1 MSDLQDRLDADNLR
15 KFAELG
21 ASQVGTQTPEQPTA
35 QVQPETTPVAVAL
48 DNAPDEIPEWGT
60 PSHEQID
67 LTTVTHEDLGLDPYD
82 YDNPLVK
89 KIYKAQETQAAA
101 PQQPNQPETT
111 VADNPLTPFEQRALP
126 LIARNVPVIPLRP
139 KTKIAFISGWEDKA
153 TTDPTKVK
161 EWGQQSPDANVAS
174 VAKAVPGGT
183 WFFDA
188 DRAELI
194 DQVEKITGQKF
205 PSTFM
210 VRSQPG
216 KGHYYFVQNAA
227 SIAMRNR
234 QAKDQ
239 QGELWSARVND
250 RYVVGPLS
258 LHPDTG
264 KLYEVINDAPIIEAP
279 QWLIDYCIQNDAKT
293 DKPKTGHAELDDES
307 PIVKGSRN
315 NALASILGKARQ
327 HLAMDKDQ
335 LFAYG
340 LDVNQK
346 RCRPPLPDHEVR
358 TIANSVGR
366 YEVKPAVPA
375 KIGGYA
381 QVVESSA
388 QTQADAAIEAS
399 QDAEGTFPFGEA
411 IPDFDDAVITGN
423 FRKLVDAICR
433 GTTIPRQY
441 GLHAAKALACSI
453 LTQHKVQFEDCESA
467 RAYFI
472 VFGDTGTGKGLT
484 FRRLQKI
491 VDISQNQELFVKI
504 IHAVDSEAGLRDAF
518 FEIPTNKNIPILFFV
533 DEIKTL
539 GHKADGKKNPEIT
552 DAIVELANNPTVSR
566 TKSKKT
572 VAGAASK
579 NRSDSWL
586 LLYACAQDGEAYGMA
601 FPRTKAQGLP
611 DRFIPEY
618 SPKIV
623 PGRLPEPDMNLGI
636 EAIAEMHRNAFK
648 NQKMVMAA
656 DVKTRLDEIWSGQP
670 EEFQKSP
677 RLLQQFI
684 LEMYLEAF
692 NRGSAMVQMQDLEIA
707 VKALERQKTIRAK
720 FFTEEIPNQVGVYS
734 NRLKAVH
741 REMMRRLRRGV
752 GIGDVAL
759 SLPQMMTQ
767 TLAYKENDLP
777 NFNQAWKAQNPFW
790 VEIPVKSKN
799 GHTYQKFVP
808 TPEETDTWLPVELIG
823 GSVLG

>member
-1 MSDLQDRLDADNLR
+1 MSDIQDQILASAQAFLANLE
-15 KFAELG
+15 KQAEQKT
-21 ASQVGTQTPEQPTA
+21 APTRTK
-35 QVQPETTPVAVAL
+35 VSLEDIVDSILPMV
-48 DNAPDEIPEWGT
+48 PDELKRQNRW
-60 PSHEQID
+60 
-67 LTTVTHEDLGLDPYD
+67 LTWSGDPK
-82 YDNPLVK
+82 NK
-89 KIYKAQETQAAA
+89 
-101 PQQPNQPETT
+101 QP
-111 VADNPLTPFEQRALP
+111 
-126 LIARNVPVIPLRP
+126 
-139 KTKIAFISGWEDKA
+139 FISGTSNPASTNNPEHLVSFETAAKNLYENKGYKHLGFVPKHPYFGIDLDSCRDPQTGLVQPWAIGLLELIGSTYVEITPSLSGLRPWVTIPHLEQKKVTFKIKPELGTTAKNPQVELLAQNYGTITGEPYHGSQSIVGVLTEERWTKIVEYLRSLAPEQETKTSSSGSDRPYVQTIKA
-153 TTDPTKVK
+153 QDGDIK
-161 EWGQQSPDANVAS
+161 ELLAGLPDVQEGDRDNYLAS
-174 VAKAVPGGT
+174 VAGNLRQGSKLHEPWSKENGLVGLQAV
-183 WFFDA
+183 D
-188 DRAELI
+188 E
-194 DQVEKITGQKF
+194 QKC
-205 PSTFM
+205 
-210 VRSQPG
+210 
-216 KGHYYFVQNAA
+216 K
-227 SIAMRNR
+227 
-234 QAKDQ
+234 
-239 QGELWSARVND
+239 
-250 RYVVGPLS
+250 
-258 LHPDTG
+258 
-264 KLYEVINDAPIIEAP
+264 
-279 QWLIDYCIQNDAKT
+279 
-293 DKPKTGHAELDDES
+293 
-307 PIVKGSRN
+307 
-315 NALASILGKARQ
+315 
-327 HLAMDKDQ
+327 
-335 LFAYG
+335 
-340 LDVNQK
+340 
-346 RCRPPLPDHEVR
+346 PPLGQHACER
-358 TIANSVGR
+358 ITNSIW
-366 YEVKPAVPA
+366 KNPIKDNTPIPA

-388 QTQADAAIEAS
+388 QAKADQAVEAS

-411 IPDFDDAVITGN
+411 IPDFDDTVITGS
-423 FRKLVDAICR
+423 FRKLVDAICN

-539 GHKADGKKNPEIT
+539 GHKADGKKNPEIA

-579 NRSDSWL
+579 TRSDSWL

-656 DVKTRLDEIWSGQP
+656 DVKTKLDEIWSGQP
-670 EEFQKSP
+670 EDFQKSP
-677 RLLQQFI
+677 RLRQQFI
-684 LEMYLEAF
+684 LELYLAAF
-692 NRGSAMVQMQDLEIA
+692 SRGSAVAELQDVGIA
-707 VKALERQKTIRAK
+707 VKALERQKPIRTK
-720 FFTEEIPNQVGVYS
+720 FFMEEIPNQVGVYS

-759 SLPQMMTQ
+759 SLRDIMTR

-777 NFNQAWKAQNPFW
+777 NFNQAWKAQGPFW
-790 VEIPVKSKN
+790 IEIPVKTKN

-808 TPEETDTWLPVELIG
+808 TPEETDTWLPVDLVGGMIG
-823 GSVLG
+823 